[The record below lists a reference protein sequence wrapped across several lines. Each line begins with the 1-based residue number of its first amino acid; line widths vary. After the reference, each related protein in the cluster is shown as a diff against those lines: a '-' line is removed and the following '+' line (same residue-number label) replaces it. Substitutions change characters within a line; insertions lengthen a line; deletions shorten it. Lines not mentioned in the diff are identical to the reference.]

1 MADHRKLAV
10 TFASACL
17 SIWLA
22 LPAGVGASHHGQ
34 GVADEVALRLSYQ
47 QAPVAGAHAQVVAQ
61 AAIDSGAPAIGLEV
75 EFLRQVDFLGP
86 RLISLGSATTD
97 ASGAARIT
105 LDTTQGKLRVIARVA
120 GNDLYLPAEV
130 AQEIDLQAVP
140 DVGSPGGP
148 ATPDGQPNLAIVAT
162 VMPPLLALTAF
173 LIWLLLLGLIAVTV
187 LAIRRGRT
195 HAT

>member
-1 MADHRKLAV
+1 MAERLKPSVALASV
-10 TFASACL
+10 CL
-17 SIWLA
+17 SIWLTM
-22 LPAGVGASHHGQ
+22 PAAVGASHHGQ
-34 GVADEVALRLSYQ
+34 GVADEVTLRMSYQ
-47 QAPVAGAHAQVVAQ
+47 QAPVAGAHAQIIAS
-61 AAIDSGAPAIGLEV
+61 ASLDDGDPAVGVGI

-86 RLISLGSATTD
+86 RLISLGSATTG

-130 AQEIDLQAVP
+130 AQEINLQAIP

-173 LIWLLLLGLIAVTV
+173 LIWLVLLGLIAVTV

-195 HAT
+195 DAT